1 MSLSSTPRSNRVHIA
16 FFGRRNAGKSSLINV
31 IADQDVAL
39 VSPLPGT
46 TTDPVYKAMEL
57 HGAGPVVLIDTP
69 GIDDTGDLGKARVS
83 RALRVLRKT
92 DVAVLVV
99 DATQGVGEAEKT
111 LLADLLSRK
120 VPVVGAL
127 TKWDLVRQDPLQARQ
142 AREQSASLV
151 PLTEVSALDGTGIS
165 GLVEQLKEAAGEG
178 RLDAGQAIVGDLLSP
193 GDVVILAIPIDIQA
207 PKGRLILPQV
217 QTLRDILDHDAIA
230 VMSKVSELEA
240 AINRAMSGHVFSA
253 DRQSAAPGAP
263 VPGQGSMIR
272 MVITDSQVFNDVGRI
287 IPESVPLTSFSIL
300 FARHKGD
307 LNALVDG
314 ALALDELKAGDEV
327 LIAEACTHHPV
338 EDDIGKVKIPAWLQ
352 KKVGGGL
359 KFSWVRGGDFPQD
372 LSRFK
377 VIIHCGGCMLNRQEM
392 LFRIGAARY
401 AGVPITNYGMAIA
414 YSHGILERALA
425 PFGYDIGLPEDSCE
439 PI

>member
-1 MSLSSTPRSNRVHIA
+1 MSLSSTPRSSRVHIA
-16 FFGRRNAGKSSLINV
+16 FFGRRNAGKSSLINA
-31 IADQDVAL
+31 IAGQDVAL
-39 VSPLPGT
+39 VSPFPGT

-69 GIDDTGDLGKARVS
+69 GMDDTGDLGRARVS

-99 DATQGVGEAEKT
+99 DATQGAGEPEKA

-127 TKWDLVRQDPLQARQ
+127 TKWDLVRHDPVQAGYV
-142 AREQSASLV
+142 RETASLL
-151 PLTEVSALDGTGIS
+151 PLIEVSAVDGTGIP
-165 GLVEQLKEAAGEG
+165 GLVEELKTAAGEG

-193 GDVVILAIPIDIQA
+193 GDVVVMTIPIDIQA

-240 AINRAMSGHVFSA
+240 VLSRAMPGE
-253 DRQSAAPGAP
+253 APD
-263 VPGQGSMIR
+263 PGQGHGIR
-272 MVITDSQVFNDVGRI
+272 LVITDSQVFNEVGRI
-287 IPESVPLTSFSIL
+287 VPESMPLTSFSIL

-314 ALALDELKAGDEV
+314 ALALDELRAGDHV

-352 KKVGGGL
+352 KRVGGGL

-377 VIIHCGGCMLNRQEM
+377 VIVHCGGCMLNRQEM
-392 LFRIGAARY
+392 LFRIEAAKN

-425 PFGYDIGLPEDSCE
+425 PFGYDIRLPKDSCR
-439 PI
+439 PV